1 MSKLSIILHNH
12 NRASVLR
19 KCLASVERQS
29 FRPLEVVILDAG
41 SSDGSIG
48 VIASSSRN
56 MVQAGIEVKCVSCPP
71 LGVAASRNLG
81 ARNASGELLC
91 FLDNDALFVSSESAG
106 WMADLFRSKSELALV
121 SFRILK
127 GDTSEIDGFAWVFR
141 RPLWVWSG
149 RPFRTFTF
157 AGCGFCVRASAFSAV
172 GGFWEH
178 LKYSREEE
186 DLGLALLD
194 KGWQLRY
201 APEIVV
207 RHYFDARGRMDLLQ
221 RRRVELRNGIMVL
234 WRRIPFPFAIL
245 AIIGRVCTMSWKVV
259 FREKNDPSEFFGAVS
274 EAVREIRNNGL
285 KRFPVSMKTVWK
297 YLVLNLD
304 RSAEE
309 IHGKS

>member
-1 MSKLSIILHNH
+1 MNKISIILHNH
-12 NRASVLR
+12 NRASILR

-41 SSDGSIG
+41 SSDGSLE

-56 MVQAGIEVKCVSCPP
+56 MAQAGIEVKCVACPP

-81 ARNASGELLC
+81 ARNASGDLHC
-91 FLDNDALFVSSESAG
+91 FLDNDALFVSPESAG
-106 WMADLFRSKSELALV
+106 LMADLFGSNPALAVV

-127 GDTSEIDGFAWVFR
+127 GDTSEIDRFAWVFR
-141 RPLWVWSG
+141 RPPGIWSG

-186 DLGLALLD
+186 DLSLALLD
-194 KGWQLRY
+194 KGWELRY

-207 RHYFDARGRMDLLQ
+207 RHYFDARGRMNLLQ
-221 RRRVELRNGIMVL
+221 RRQVELRNGILVL
-234 WRRIPFPFAIL
+234 WRRFPLPLAFL
-245 AIIGRVCTMSWKVV
+245 AIAGRIGTMTWRVAV
-259 FREKNDPSEFFGAVS
+259 REEQAASELVGAVS
-274 EAVREIRNNGL
+274 QAVRDSRGNGFQ
-285 KRFPVSMKTVWK
+285 RVPVSMNTVWR
-297 YLVLNLD
+297 YILLHLD
-304 RSAEE
+304 RSAQEMY
-309 IHGKS
+309 GKS